1 MKINS
6 FIGKQVVIMVFDIL
20 YRHWVTILTILVFAI
35 KLSPGKRFRNTE
47 TKYFWLT
54 VLSTLILVIEDIIEV
69 LCASD
74 PSLRFVRIFVS
85 VIGYTMRS
93 VAGLS
98 LLLVVLPYKKRRF
111 IYWIP
116 ALITLAT
123 SSTAFFSDIAFGY
136 DENYDFYR
144 GPLGYVAFAVP
155 IFYAIMIL
163 VIVFKNF
170 YEKSSIERFIVPV
183 CTIFC
188 LSTSFLD
195 AMYGGVRLNEAI
207 IISGVFFYL
216 ILYSNDIRRDSLT
229 NLLNRQA
236 FYDDCSIYNRSIEAA
251 ASIDMNGLKDLND
264 SLGHEAGDKALKK
277 IGECMIKASDE
288 KTLVYRVGGDEFV
301 ILFLHSDEKIISDVV
316 KKIAEDVTK
325 AGYSISTGYSIRSHK
340 DSIDDVV
347 RESDK
352 LMYQDKAGYYH
363 SKGMEHRVD
372 HYQPQ
377 GITESEN
384 E

>member
-1 MKINS
+1 
-6 FIGKQVVIMVFDIL
+6 MVFDIL
-20 YRHWVTILTILVFAI
+20 YRHWVTIFTLLVFAI
-35 KLSPGKRFRNTE
+35 KLWPGKRFRNTE

-170 YEKSSIERFIVPV
+170 YEKSSIE
-183 CTIFC
+183 
-188 LSTSFLD
+188 
-195 AMYGGVRLNEAI
+195 
-207 IISGVFFYL
+207 
-216 ILYSNDIRRDSLT
+216 
-229 NLLNRQA
+229 
-236 FYDDCSIYNRSIEAA
+236 
-251 ASIDMNGLKDLND
+251 
-264 SLGHEAGDKALKK
+264 
-277 IGECMIKASDE
+277 
-288 KTLVYRVGGDEFV
+288 
-301 ILFLHSDEKIISDVV
+301 
-316 KKIAEDVTK
+316 
-325 AGYSISTGYSIRSHK
+325 
-340 DSIDDVV
+340 
-347 RESDK
+347 
-352 LMYQDKAGYYH
+352 
-363 SKGMEHRVD
+363 
-372 HYQPQ
+372 
-377 GITESEN
+377 
-384 E
+384 